1 MGRRIHR
8 RPRKALG
15 LFVLLTVLSVIVAA
29 CGGESGD
36 IGKVSPVIN
45 EVTSVEQGPTDAQQE
60 PTPKKVD
67 EIGADSS
74 AKRSEAVLA
83 EIEEKGG
90 WEEYVKYLALQEV
103 DPFWA
108 RRFTKWANSQQ
119 YETQQYLSGVGSFSY
134 TSARLVVLDK
144 PLETGGCEVASEE
157 RGTFYCNLDNTIY
170 FAPKGQLKDAEE
182 HGPFFF
188 TYTIA
193 HEWGHHVQNQLG
205 YMAENQNSNS
215 SNSRAIEDHA
225 DCLAGVWVRSYHK
238 RGHLDRR
245 AILEGIN
252 LTYAIGDHKPNDGR
266 EAYGTPEERVRW
278 FLTGYTSGV
287 FSECSGALR

>member
-8 RPRKALG
+8 RLQRSLG
-15 LFVLLTVLSVIVAA
+15 LITPLTVLLIIMAA
-29 CGGESGD
+29 CSGESGD
-36 IGKVSPVIN
+36 TGKASPAVD
-45 EVTSVEQGPTDAQQE
+45 EATFAEQEPTDDQQE
-60 PTPKKVD
+60 PAHKEMD

-74 AKRSEAVLA
+74 TKQSEATLT

-108 RRFTKWANSQQ
+108 RQFTKWTNSQQ
-119 YETQQYLSGVGSFSY
+119 YVAQQYPSGVGGFSY
-134 TSARLVVLDK
+134 TSARLVILGK

-157 RGTFYCNLDNTIY
+157 RGTFYCPLDNTIY
-170 FAPKGQLKDAEE
+170 FAPKGQLKDARE
-182 HGPFFF
+182 HGPFLF
-188 TYTIA
+188 TYTVA

-205 YMAENQNSNS
+205 YMSEDQNSNS
-215 SNSRAIEDHA
+215 SNSRAIENHA
-225 DCLAGVWVRSYHK
+225 DCLAGVWSRSYYK
-238 RGHLDRR
+238 RGHLDSD

-252 LTYAIGDHKPNDGR
+252 LTYAIGDHQPNDGR

-287 FSECSGALR
+287 FSDCSGALR